1 MINYTNK
8 SSFNNRERIILIDN
22 VENLNLNS
30 LNALLKI
37 VEEPNENV
45 LFILV
50 FDNSKKLLNTLKSRC
65 IRFNLSMTFSESVSI
80 VNKIIQEDIYN
91 LINPD
96 LINYYYT
103 PGDFINLINFS
114 SVAKF
119 DLTKLDLKKFLVNLI
134 DEKYYKKNNFI
145 KNNIYKYIE
154 FYFLNLMNLKY
165 SRNKINSYYSEF
177 IQKINDLKK
186 FNLDE
191 ESFFIELKTKILNG

>member
-1 MINYTNK
+1 MSVNINFRTDSRTEFAEVLKQSQLSTTFMKY
-8 SSFNNRERIILIDN
+8 IVD
-22 VENLNLNS
+22 
-30 LNALLKI
+30 LL
-37 VEEPNENV
+37 ETPNETLGIMDVVEYGVDRARRNV
-45 LFILV
+45 V
-50 FDNSKKLLNTLKSRC
+50 R
-65 IRFNLSMTFSESVSI
+65 
-80 VNKIIQEDIYN
+80 
-91 LINPD
+91 
-96 LINYYYT
+96 
-103 PGDFINLINFS
+103 
-114 SVAKF
+114 KF

-177 IQKINDLKK
+177 IQKIYDLKK